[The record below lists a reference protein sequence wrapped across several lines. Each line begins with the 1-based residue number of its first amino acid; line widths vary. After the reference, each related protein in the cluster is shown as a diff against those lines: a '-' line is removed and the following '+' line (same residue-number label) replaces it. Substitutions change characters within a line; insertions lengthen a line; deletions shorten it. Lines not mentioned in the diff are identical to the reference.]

1 MHRKMKDPAL
11 PSEVASTASDFSHDK
26 NLTRRDFFKLAAT
39 ASAGLA
45 LAACGPTG
53 GPAPSGT
60 NAPGAPTAPA
70 VIKGTTLNMLQW
82 SHFVPEGD
90 KFFDAKATEWGQKN
104 KVEVKV
110 EHINANDIPARI
122 AAAVQAQSGPDII
135 QYLFNWAWL
144 YPDALVDVSD
154 ISDQL
159 GKQLGGWYKDIETYS
174 KPGGVWKAVPFSF
187 YGQALVYRG
196 DWFKASNW
204 SIPKTIDDLIQLAK
218 DMKQGGHPFG
228 QALGHSFTDPRVFW
242 YPWLWAYGG
251 KEVMEDGK
259 TIALDSPETL
269 EAVNKAVELFD
280 VMVPGTLSWDDNS
293 NNRAFL
299 AGQVG
304 GTTNAASIYFTAKRE
319 KAQRE
324 EQKKSNP
331 AVATPADI
339 EHAVMPSGKAGNFSL
354 QSALTN
360 GIMAWSKNISAAKDF
375 IVAMMQPEIYN
386 EYLNTVQGYNVGP
399 LHAFDDA
406 PVWKSD
412 PKLLPFRE
420 VVTNGSSKWPG
431 WPGPPSAASSRVAEN
446 YIIIDLFA
454 KACSREFAPKDSID
468 NAVAQLKRFYK

>member
-1 MHRKMKDPAL
+1 MERKTVENSVQDA
-11 PSEVASTASDFSHDK
+11 SEPGAGRTHSL
-26 NLTRRDFFKLAAT
+26 NLTRRDFIRLTAT
-39 ASAGLA
+39 ASAGLVA
-45 LAACGPTG
+45 AACAPGGAAPTA
-53 GPAPSGT
+53 APSGT
-60 NAPGAPTAPA
+60 SAPAAPT
-70 VIKGTTLNMLQW
+70 VLQGTTLNMLQW

-90 KFFDAKATEWGQKN
+90 KYFDAKAAEWGQKN
-104 KVEVKV
+104 NVQVKI

-154 ISDQL
+154 IAEKL
-159 GKQLGGWYKDIETYS
+159 GKQQGGWYSDIETYS
-174 KPGGVWKAVPFSF
+174 KPGGTWKAVPFSF
-187 YGQALVYRG
+187 YGQSLVYRG
-196 DWFKASNW
+196 DWFKENNW
-204 SIPKTIDDLIQLAK
+204 TTPKTTEDLIALAK
-218 DMKQGGHPFG
+218 QMKAGNHPFG

-242 YPWLWAYGG
+242 YPWLWSYGG

-269 EAVNKAVELFD
+269 EAVEKAVELYD
-280 VMVPGTLSWDDNS
+280 NMVQGTLSWDDNS

-304 GTTNAASIYFTAKRE
+304 ATTNAASIYFTAKRE

-324 EQKKSNP
+324 EQKKSN
-331 AVATPADI
+331 AAIATPADI
-339 EHAVMPSGKAGNFSL
+339 EHAVMPAGKAGNFSL

-360 GIMAWSKNISAAKDF
+360 GITAWSKNQSAAKDF
-375 IVAMMQPEIYN
+375 ITAMMQPDVYT

-399 LHAFDDA
+399 LHAYDNA
-406 PVWKSD
+406 PVWQSD

-454 KACSREFAPKDSID
+454 KAASREFTPKESIA
-468 NAVAQLKRFYK
+468 NAVTQLGRFYK